1 MSELGQKQI
10 FQSESPRNWYRIQ
23 WTSRILLFFLLILV
37 FIAAFTISKEIRP
50 SLPQLKDK
58 NEQYKKILNPAVPIT
73 MKTDRNSQ
81 VQGFKAYLEKT
92 RKQNNKYLKLSA
104 KLDLKQKIRAGF
116 YVEWDP
122 QSFYSLRANITKMNM
137 VIPFWFYLDPDGDSI
152 KTTVDR
158 RALVLMK
165 RNKVPIVP
173 MLTNINLDPKVNTFD
188 GALLHKVLSNPLKRR
203 KIIKDLVAKLQ
214 AYQFQGINIDFEE
227 LNEGTDQNL
236 VNFQR
241 DIYLALHVKNLLVT
255 QDVIPQ
261 NADYNYSQLS
271 RYNDYLFIMAYD
283 QNDDHSEAGPICEQK
298 WVEKV
303 YLDIAKK
310 IPAKKLVL
318 AIAGYGYDWPKQ
330 SVGTPLTYQQAL
342 NLVKENDEAK
352 IEFEPNT
359 YNLNFHYQDD
369 NDIEHTVYF
378 TDAITNFNSM
388 RFADESGMAG
398 VALWRLGSEDSRLWT
413 FFNRSLRMDSLK
425 KKPFDFNL
433 LKNVGLATAV
443 DYVGEAGE
451 ILDVLRTPSE
461 GKINLKLDSTNMLI
475 TQQDYI
481 QLPSGYVVKR
491 FGFKHKSI
499 VLTFDDGPD
508 PLYTPAILNILEK
521 EKVPATFFLIGIN
534 AENNIPIVKR
544 IYDDG
549 FEIGNHTFTH
559 PNIAQVSEERA
570 KLEMKSTRLLI
581 ESITGHST
589 VMFRPP
595 FNADAE
601 PETLQEIVPVALS
614 KAQNYYTIGE
624 HIDPEDWEEGIKA
637 DEILRRV
644 EAQED
649 TSRNI
654 VLLHD
659 SGGKT
664 RWETVKALPGII
676 HFFRSKGYTFTTV
689 ADLLN
694 KTRDEVM
701 PRIPNGWEYYLVKTN
716 YLLASLGYY
725 GGRIFSSLFLLAI
738 ILGLGKIVFLGV
750 MALYQRSQN
759 RRERF
764 SKIPYTP
771 RVDIIVPAY
780 NEEVNAVKTL
790 NNLLLADY
798 PNFRIL
804 FVDDGSKDHTYE
816 LVNSTFLN
824 HEKVVILTKPN
835 GGKASALNYGVS
847 HSDADYVVCIDADT
861 QLKKDAVSLLMRYFS
876 NTEVGAVAGNVKV
889 GNETTIL
896 TKWQSIEYI
905 TSQNFDRMA
914 FDSMN
919 CISVVPGA
927 IGAFRKEA
935 IIKAGGFTSDTLAE
949 DCDLTI
955 RILRLGYSVRNCSA
969 AVAVTE
975 APETM
980 KMFLKQ
986 RFRWSF
992 GIIQSFWKN
1001 RDACFNPHFNALG
1014 MVALPNILIFQIFI
1028 PLIAPLADLFM
1039 ILGIIWGNGIQ
1050 IFTYYL
1056 AFMLVDAFVASMA
1069 FVFEKEDMRK
1079 ILWLIPQR
1087 LVYRQLMY
1095 YILFK
1100 SLKRALKGE
1109 IQHWG
1114 TLKRTGNVEEVVA

>member
-1 MSELGQKQI
+1 MSDIGQKQV
-10 FQSESPRNWYRIQ
+10 FQSESPRNWNRIQ
-23 WTSRILLFFLLILV
+23 WTGRILMFFLVILLF
-37 FIAAFTISKEIRP
+37 IAIFTISREIQP
-50 SLPQLKDK
+50 SLPQIKDK
-58 NEQYKKILNPAVPIT
+58 NEQYKKILNPSVPIT
-73 MKTDRNSQ
+73 MKTDRNAKF
-81 VQGFKAYLEKT
+81 QGFADYFIET
-92 RKQNNKYLKLSA
+92 RKQNAKYLKLSA
-104 KLDLKQKIRAGF
+104 KLNLKQKIRAGF
-116 YVEWDP
+116 YVDWDP
-122 QSFYSLRANITKMNM
+122 QSFYSLRANISKMNM
-137 VIPFWFYLDPDGDSI
+137 VIPFWFYLDPKGDSI
-152 KTTVDR
+152 RTTVDKKV
-158 RALVLMK
+158 LVLIK
-165 RNKVPIVP
+165 RNHVPIVP
-173 MLTNINLDPKVNTFD
+173 MLTNINTDPKVNTFD
-188 GALLHKVLSNPLKRR
+188 GNLLHSVLINPVKRR
-203 KIIKDLVAKLQ
+203 KIIKDLVAKLE
-214 AYQFQGINIDFEE
+214 AYQFQGVNIDFEE
-227 LNEGTDQNL
+227 LKESTDENL
-236 VNFQR
+236 ISFQKE
-241 DIYLALHVKNLLVT
+241 IYLALHSKNLLVS

-261 NADYNYSQLS
+261 NSDYNYEQLS
-271 RYNDYLFIMAYD
+271 KYNDYIFLMAYD
-283 QNDDHSEAGPICEQK
+283 QNNDQSQAGPICEQK
-298 WVEKV
+298 WVQKI
-303 YLDIAKK
+303 YLDLAKK
-310 IPAKKLVL
+310 IPAKKIVL

-330 SVGTPLTYQQAL
+330 SVANTVTYQQAL

-352 IEFEPNT
+352 IFFDPNT
-359 YNLNFHYQDD
+359 YNLSFHYIDD
-369 NDIEHTVYF
+369 NDVDHNVYF
-378 TDAITNFNSM
+378 TDAITNFNSI

-398 VALWRLGSEDSRLWT
+398 VALWRLGAEDSRLWT
-413 FFNRSLRMDSLK
+413 FFKRNISLDSLK
-425 KKPFDFNL
+425 KNPFDFKL

-443 DYVGEAGE
+443 DYVGEEGE

-461 GKINLKLDSTNMLI
+461 GKINLKIDSTNMLI
-475 TQQDYI
+475 SQQDYI

-491 FGFKHKSI
+491 TGFKPKSI

-508 PLYTPAILNILEK
+508 PIYTPAILDILEK
-521 EKVPATFFLIGIN
+521 EKVPATFFVVGIN
-534 AENNIPIVKR
+534 AENNIPIIKR

-559 PNIAQVSEERA
+559 PNIAQVSEKRA
-570 KLEMKSTRLLI
+570 KVEMSTTRLLI

-589 VMFRPP
+589 IMFRPP

-601 PETLQEIVPVALS
+601 PETRQEILPVALS
-614 KAQNYYTIGE
+614 KSENYYTIGE
-624 HIDPEDWEEGIKA
+624 KIDPEDWEVGIKA
-637 DEILRRV
+637 ATILSRV
-644 EAQED
+644 EEAED
-649 TSRNI
+649 TSKNI

-659 SGGKT
+659 AGGDT
-664 RWETVKALPGII
+664 RMETVKALPGII
-676 HFFRSKGYTFTTV
+676 HFFKSKGYTFTTV

-701 PRIPNGWEYYLVKTN
+701 PRIPNGSYFLVKTN
-716 YLLASLGYY
+716 YLLASIGYY
-725 GGRIFSSLFLLAI
+725 GSHIIFSLFLVAI

-750 MALYQRSQN
+750 MALYQRGQN
-759 RRERF
+759 KRERF

-780 NEEVNAVKTL
+780 NEEVNAVKTV
-790 NNLLLADY
+790 NNLLQADY

-804 FVDDGSKDHTYE
+804 FVDDGSKDQTYE
-816 LVNSTFLN
+816 LVSQQFHGN
-824 HEKVVILTKPN
+824 EKVLVLTKPN
-835 GGKASALNYGVS
+835 GGKASALNYGIS
-847 HSDADYVVCIDADT
+847 QSDANFVVCIDADT
-861 QLKKDAVSLLMRYFS
+861 QLKKDAISLMMRYFT
-876 NTEVGAVAGNVKV
+876 NPEVGAVAGNVKV

-896 TKWQSIEYI
+896 TIWQSIEYI

-927 IGAFRKEA
+927 IGAFRKES

-969 AVAVTE
+969 AIAVTE

-1001 RDACFNPHFNALG
+1001 RDACFNPRFNALG
-1014 MVALPNILIFQIFI
+1014 LVALPNILIFQIFI

-1039 ILGIIWGNGIQ
+1039 ILGIIWGNGVQ
-1050 IFTYYL
+1050 ILTYYL
-1056 AFMLVDAFVASMA
+1056 AFMLVDAVVASMA
-1069 FVFEKEDMRK
+1069 FIFEKEDLRK

-1100 SLKRALKGE
+1100 SLKKALKGE

-1114 TLKRTGNVEEVVA
+1114 TLKRTGNVEEVIA